1 LTLKT
6 IAVLIFDGFADWE
19 PAFALT
25 GLRRWG
31 KREVVTVSYAKHVVK
46 SMGGLHV
53 LPDRLLQD
61 LTVDDTQLLIL
72 PGGDQWLESYPAHEV
87 DEVLTTFEA
96 RGVTIAGICAATTA
110 LARAGLFRERRHTN
124 NGKAFLLKHA
134 PGYETPDSYIDTLAI
149 RDRGVISANGLGAI
163 EFAREIF
170 AELGVLSEADLKTYE
185 EMYRHGRDQS
195 PQQDQ

>member
-1 LTLKT
+1 MKT

-31 KREVVTVSYAKHVVK
+31 KREVITVGYDEHVVK
-46 SMGGLHV
+46 SMGGLRV
-53 LPDRLLQD
+53 MPDHLLRN
-61 LTVDDTQLLIL
+61 LTVDDTELLIL
-72 PGGDQWLESYPAHEV
+72 PGGDQWLERYPTHEV
-87 DEVLTTFEA
+87 DEVLKSFEA
-96 RGVTIAGICAATTA
+96 HRVTIAGICAATTA
-110 LARAGLFRERRHTN
+110 LARAGLFRGRRHTS
-124 NGKAFLLKHA
+124 NGKAFLLKNA
-134 PGYETPDSYIDTLAI
+134 PDYETPDSYVDTLAI

-170 AELGVLSEADLKTYE
+170 AELDVFNEADLKIYE

-195 PQQDQ
+195 AQQTQ